1 MSRDLMMQ
9 EGKVWTGTGKGSC
22 CHVMVVLCHLFLPGG
37 LLFLLRNGNC
47 GVCGFAISN
56 LSHAI
61 FGEGLKCGRIFF
73 TSTVNRRKKLIAGQL
88 YFCPLEKFRW
98 LKLDLVLANRPDL
111 DVELMHVWQIRD
123 SNCTPFR
130 NSSLLSRS
138 ENKTSVPDNHMHKDK
153 ITFYL
158 YPPPPLRFSSEGFSL
173 HSAVLCCTSL
183 HFSTQHLEGQRRWSH
198 GID

>member
-1 MSRDLMMQ
+1 MRIAVSLLQLKLWR
-9 EGKVWTGTGKGSC
+9 VWFCYLELIACDFWRRLEVWK
-22 CHVMVVLCHLFLPGG
+22 
-37 LLFLLRNGNC
+37 N
-47 GVCGFAISN
+47 
-56 LSHAI
+56 
-61 FGEGLKCGRIFF
+61 F